1 MSLPPPGKPWRLIRA
16 CSTRTEVAREIFE
29 APSAADAADKLCD
42 VGSRAAPQ
50 PNELA
55 DTACRQRLT
64 EQISLHLVA
73 SGGLQEPLLH
83 GRFDPLRSGLHLEAG
98 GQAQNGV
105 HDGHGLVA
113 VEQVSDKRAVDL
125 DAVEW
130 KASEIGK
137 RRIAGTEIVQRDAH
151 AEFAKLV
158 QHQKR
163 GTHCF
168 A

>member
-1 MSLPPPGKPWRLIRA
+1 M
-16 CSTRTEVAREIFE
+16 AREIFE
-29 APSAADAADKLCD
+29 ATSAADAAGKLCD

-50 PNELA
+50 PNE
-55 DTACRQRLT
+55 
-64 EQISLHLVA
+64 ISLHLVA
-73 SGGLQEPLLH
+73 SGGLQEPLLY

-113 VEQVSDKRAVDL
+113 VQQVSDKRTVDL

-137 RRIAGTEIVQRDAH
+137 RLIAGAEIVQRDVH
-151 AEFAKLV
+151 AEFVKLV

-163 GTHCF
+163 GLIVLHEHRF
-168 A
+168 RNLELEALRR